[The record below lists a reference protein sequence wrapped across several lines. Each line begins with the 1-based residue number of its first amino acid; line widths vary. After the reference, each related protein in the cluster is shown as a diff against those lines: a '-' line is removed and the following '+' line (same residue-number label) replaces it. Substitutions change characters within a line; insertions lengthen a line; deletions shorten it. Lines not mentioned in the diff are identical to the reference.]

1 MQTKMYW
8 TLNRGPV
15 RMFSMGL
22 QLDGWT
28 AVGLVSG
35 RCVQDSV
42 CLGTS
47 LMTVLDTLCLAGQG
61 QG

>member
-1 MQTKMYW
+1 
-8 TLNRGPV
+8 
-15 RMFSMGL
+15 MFSMGL